1 MKFNKVLLLFIM
13 CALLLLSCDGTSG
26 LIGDDL
32 GSGESFKAVR
42 TTEKIVIDL
51 SNGVTITGT
60 LDGRAA
66 AIAGAFGI
74 YQQWEDAQ
82 LAAALKAKAKA
93 LAKMV
98 KLTGSKVLIH
108 QHGQDS
114 EYIFPTNPLNPN

>member
-1 MKFNKVLLLFIM
+1 MRQLGVLLIVSVLLL
-13 CALLLLSCDGTSG
+13 ASCGGTANLATADMS
-26 LIGDDL
+26 
-32 GSGESFKAVR
+32 ESVVS
-42 TTEKIVIDL
+42 TVDL

-82 LAAALKAKAKA
+82 LAAALTAKAKA